1 VVQVPLDLGGVVVE
15 LERDLDIPAETIAR
29 ALDVDRRTVE
39 RWRANRSVPQG
50 KTRERLAELVALH
63 DRLITM
69 FGTAEVAREWLHAR
83 SRYLGG
89 FTPMEA
95 LKAGRIDRVRADID
109 GLAAGVYL

>member
-1 VVQVPLDLGGVVVE
+1 MVQVPVDLGGAIMD

-39 RWRANRSVPQG
+39 RWRANRSAPQG
-50 KTRERLAELVALH
+50 KTRERMAELVALH
-63 DRLITM
+63 ERLITVL
-69 FGTAEVAREWLHAR
+69 GTTELAREWLRTR
-83 SRYLGG
+83 SLYLGE

-109 GLAAGVYL
+109 GLVAGVYL